1 MRKNLIVLFDLEYAK
16 AIQAELNLRGIATEI
31 ETKAGRYG
39 HTHTI
44 WQIRG

>member
-1 MRKNLIVLFDLEYAK
+1 MKKVLIKLFDLEMAK

-44 WQIRG
+44 WQI